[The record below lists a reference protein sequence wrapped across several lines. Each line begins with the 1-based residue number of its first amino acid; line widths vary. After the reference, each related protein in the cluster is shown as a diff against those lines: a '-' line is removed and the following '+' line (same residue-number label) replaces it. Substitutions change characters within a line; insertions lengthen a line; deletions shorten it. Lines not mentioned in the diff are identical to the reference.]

1 MTTPTKQTGQ
11 VTQITQ
17 GAQDDVIHGDPDG
30 YVQARR
36 DAGFVLVST
45 GYRGPELPAKHP
57 WYRWVPRDEV
67 VVIGEK

>member
-11 VTQITQ
+11 ITQ
-17 GAQDDVIHGDPDG
+17 NVPDHVIHGDPDG